1 MLQLIELMCTSVL
14 QQSLEKTWGKNKYF
28 FLLFVIKDNKGNGL
42 KSQFSSEVLKESS
55 QIIAKTI
62 CGSKLAVILKGPTVL
77 TFPMARS

>member
-1 MLQLIELMCTSVL
+1 
-14 QQSLEKTWGKNKYF
+14 
-28 FLLFVIKDNKGNGL
+28 LLFVIKDNKGNGL
-42 KSQFSSEVLKESS
+42 KSQFSSEVLKEST